1 MEWRLPT
8 TVSIQTFRCF
18 KSACARAALR
28 CGSFRAP
35 QLEWSRSRTVSRLIH
50 FSGWFI
56 RTINKHSLKWY
67 ITERVINIYDPVLI
81 KMFRRYLSGD
91 SIIYHY
97 DKLCIWYFIVHD
109 ANAICVTINR
119 LLGGHNIILWCNK
132 IEFFIHSTS
141 TRLRVLQGTW
151 MIPIAVMAE
160 WQTSFKHSVDI
171 CRRAELLKWNSY
183 GGPNNN
189 R

>member
-18 KSACARAALR
+18 KSACARAAPR

-35 QLEWSRSRTVSRLIH
+35 LLEWSRSRTVSRLIH

-56 RTINKHSLKWY
+56 RTINKHSLKWC
-67 ITERVINIYDPVLI
+67 ITERVINIYVAVLI

-97 DKLCIWYFIVHD
+97 DKLCIRYFIVHD
-109 ANAICVTINR
+109 VNAICVTINR
-119 LLGGHNIILWCNK
+119 LLGLHNIILWCNK
-132 IEFFIHSTS
+132 IEFFINSICP
-141 TRLRVLQGTW
+141 RLRIVQSTW
-151 MIPIAVMAE
+151 MITIQVMVE
-160 WQTSFKHSVDI
+160 WQTSIYTFCVYLRTSGAFEMK
-171 CRRAELLKWNSY
+171 LLR
-183 GGPNNN
+183 GPNNN